1 MLTLGIETSCD
12 ETSVAVVGDGRK
24 VLSNLIHSQV
34 DVHSEFGGVVPELAA
49 RDHLERLPH
58 LLDVA
63 LDQAGI
69 KPSDLDLLAV
79 TRGPGLVGCLLVGVG
94 VGEGLAAAWSKPLTG
109 VNHLWG
115 HIYAAM
121 LSRGDL
127 EPPLLGLVVSGAHSD
142 LVRMPEHGRFEVI
155 GRTRDDAAGEAF
167 DKAARMLGLGYPGGP
182 ALDKLARTGDARR
195 QKLPQPSLA
204 GLEYSFSGLKTA
216 LLYRLRDLGES
227 VTPQDKAD
235 LAASFERSVV
245 ESLLEKLDQAL
256 SASPYPEVVV
266 SGGVAANT
274 LLRKRAT
281 EVVGTRARLT
291 MPPLELCTDNAAMIA
306 AAGYFSQFT
315 SPPRGEDESSYF
327 TSPPREEVE
336 SRYFTSP
343 PHGEDESS
351 YFTSPPRGE
360 VESRLRLSG
369 GAVGPVLVDP
379 SLGW

>member
-1 MLTLGIETSCD
+1 MQSRRLTLGIETSCD
-12 ETSVAVVGDGRK
+12 ETSVAVVEDGRR
-24 VLSNLIHSQV
+24 VLSNVIHSQV
-34 DVHSEFGGVVPELAA
+34 DLHRGFGGVVPELAA

-58 LLDVA
+58 LLDLA
-63 LDQAGI
+63 LEGAGA
-69 KPSDLDLLAV
+69 KPADLDLIAV
-79 TRGPGLVGCLLVGVG
+79 TRGPGLAGCLLVGVG
-94 VGEGLAAAWSKPLTG
+94 VGEGLAAAWSRPLTG

-121 LSRGDL
+121 LTRPDL

-182 ALDKLARTGDARR
+182 ALDRLARTGDARR
-195 QKLPQPSLA
+195 QPLPQPSLK

-227 VTPQDKAD
+227 VSPQDKAD
-235 LAASFERSVV
+235 LAAAFERSVV
-245 ESLLEKLDQAL
+245 ESLLEKLDAAL
-256 SASPYPEVVV
+256 SDSPYPEVVV

-274 LLRKRAT
+274 LLRKRAA
-281 EVVGTRARLT
+281 EVVGNRARLT

-306 AAGYFSQFT
+306 SAGYYAA
-315 SPPRGEDESSYF
+315 R
-327 TSPPREEVE
+327 
-336 SRYFTSP
+336 
-343 PHGEDESS
+343 
-351 YFTSPPRGE
+351 
-360 VESRLRLSG
+360 
-369 GAVGPVLVDP
+369 VLGRQASTVDP